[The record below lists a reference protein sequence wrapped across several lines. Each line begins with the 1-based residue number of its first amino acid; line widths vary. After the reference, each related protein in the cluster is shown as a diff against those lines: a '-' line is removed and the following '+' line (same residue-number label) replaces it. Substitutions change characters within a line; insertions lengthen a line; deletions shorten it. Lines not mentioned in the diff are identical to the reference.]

1 MDYIWIG
8 IRTFTYVIIFT
19 LIKIIVPK
27 LLGNVKYKNS
37 VSMKFLLCRRE
48 WHALEVLKIIITNN
62 DFIPDSA
69 GKENELSPSVSL
81 IM

>member
-1 MDYIWIG
+1 
-8 IRTFTYVIIFT
+8 
-19 LIKIIVPK
+19 
-27 LLGNVKYKNS
+27 
-37 VSMKFLLCRRE
+37 MKSLLCRRE

-69 GKENELSPSVSL
+69 GKENELSPFVSL

>member
-1 MDYIWIG
+1 
-8 IRTFTYVIIFT
+8 
-19 LIKIIVPK
+19 
-27 LLGNVKYKNS
+27 
-37 VSMKFLLCRRE
+37 MKFLLCRRE

-62 DFIPDSA
+62 DFIPASA